1 MNIGDGYE
9 LNYYKS
15 ICDTQA
21 KYISGEISKEEMD
34 ALCSVERE
42 KFMSFLTE
50 RNLQLQRDIENQM
63 RTSALIKAIWGK

>member
-1 MNIGDGYE
+1 MDDLASKE
-9 LNYYKS
+9 LSYYKS
-15 ICDTQA
+15 ICDIQ
-21 KYISGEISKEEMD
+21 KQHIKGEISKEEMD

-63 RTSALIKAIWGK
+63 RTSALIKTILGK